1 MPRSFSAT
9 NERRTATKRI
19 VFCCGCVVLSL
30 LANVWFGLL
39 PRIQAADSILPD
51 RQVATAPT
59 KIQPKLVASH
69 GQLRLSFEA
78 NQGSAQGTLGFL
90 SRGLGYTLVLTGDA
104 ALVVSL
110 QNPAGVAP
118 TFRLAHTWLEPGHKV
133 SKDKPT
139 ISSGPVGLSPIS
151 L

>member
-51 RQVATAPT
+51 RQVTTAPT

-69 GQLRLSFEA
+69 GQLRLSFKA
-78 NQGSAQGTLGFL
+78 NHGQAHGPVRFLTRGPGSTLF
-90 SRGLGYTLVLTGDA
+90 LTGDE
-104 ALVVSL
+104 ALLSL
-110 QNPAGVAP
+110 
-118 TFRLAHTWLEPGHKV
+118 
-133 SKDKPT
+133 
-139 ISSGPVGLSPIS
+139 
-151 L
+151 